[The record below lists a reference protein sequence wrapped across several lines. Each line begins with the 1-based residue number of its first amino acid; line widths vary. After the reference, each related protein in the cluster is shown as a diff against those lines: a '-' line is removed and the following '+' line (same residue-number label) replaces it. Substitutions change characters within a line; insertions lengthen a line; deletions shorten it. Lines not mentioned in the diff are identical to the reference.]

1 MAIVTHPQLL
11 TANRLSDGEI
21 VWWAQGGWVEMLAE
35 GQVFAGA
42 DEAEAA
48 LQAAKA
54 FVEKNIVVNPYLF
67 EVTVKDGIIHPVK
80 EREIIRAAGPTVQ
93 RHLGKQA
100 RHVSV

>member
-1 MAIVTHPQLL
+1 MAIVTHPQML

-54 FVEKNIVVNPYLF
+54 FVE
-67 EVTVKDGIIHPVK
+67 
-80 EREIIRAAGPTVQ
+80 
-93 RHLGKQA
+93 
-100 RHVSV
+100 